1 MPLLVRL
8 IFGIPPKG
16 LKTSFVPEFRLL
28 GFIEVE
34 NNVFAL
40 PLQKDLELISIP
52 LNTKLKMQCA
62 KNMAQLENFT
72 EFKRLI
78 DKSMRHL
85 HEVKSRLQILD
96 LKLYDKDG
104 SNKKEC
110 VLITE
115 SEYKV
120 YGVHDLC
127 LYLFLLFKDK
137 LL

>member
-1 MPLLVRL
+1 M
-8 IFGIPPKG
+8 
-16 LKTSFVPEFRLL
+16 PEFRLL
-28 GFIEVE
+28 GYIEVE

-85 HEVKSRLQILD
+85 LEVKGRLQVLD
-96 LKLYDKDG
+96 LKLYDKEGG
-104 SNKKEC
+104 SKKEC

-115 SEYKV
+115 SK
-120 YGVHDLC
+120 
-127 LYLFLLFKDK
+127 
-137 LL
+137 